1 MFKILKKIVMVCLPY
16 GIIMLVRRYLRKFP
30 GSREYWES
38 RYAEGGNSGAG
49 SYNKLAEFK
58 AEIINN
64 FVKENCVQTVI
75 EFGCGDGNQLSLAH
89 YQKYTGFDV
98 SETAITLCKKRFKG
112 DNTKTFRLL
121 NGGGG
126 YNIIDNADLVLSLD
140 VIYHLI
146 ENSVFEVYMECL
158 FRTSTKFVIIYAC
171 DYDDEISYHVK
182 PRKFTK
188 YIEEKIKGWALLEHI
203 PNKYP
208 HNEND
213 PQNTSWSEF
222 YIYTKIKE

>member
-1 MFKILKKIVMVCLPY
+1 MFKILKKVIKFCLPY
-16 GIIMLVRRYLRKFP
+16 GIIILVRRYLRKFP
-30 GSREYWES
+30 GSKEYWER

-98 SETAITLCKKRFKG
+98 SKTAITLCKKRFKG
-112 DNTKTFRLL
+112 DHTKTFRLL

-126 YNIIDNADLVLSLD
+126 IMSMIELNLFYHWMLFII
-140 VIYHLI
+140 
-146 ENSVFEVYMECL
+146 
-158 FRTSTKFVIIYAC
+158 
-171 DYDDEISYHVK
+171 
-182 PRKFTK
+182 
-188 YIEEKIKGWALLEHI
+188 
-203 PNKYP
+203 
-208 HNEND
+208 
-213 PQNTSWSEF
+213 
-222 YIYTKIKE
+222 